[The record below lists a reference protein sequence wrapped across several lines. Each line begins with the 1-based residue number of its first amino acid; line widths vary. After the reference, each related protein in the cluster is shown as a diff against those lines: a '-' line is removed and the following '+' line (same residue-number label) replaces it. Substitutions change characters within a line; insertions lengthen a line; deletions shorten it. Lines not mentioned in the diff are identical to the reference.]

1 MHPFNRPSKRLRNTK
16 FLLVHPLVQNH
27 PMVIFCCEGYTRML
41 FIRTFPN
48 LLVQRLLLVP
58 RNLHLLPPP
67 SHPLKL
73 RFLSEERNRFH
84 HLVLWM
90 ILTLNL
96 ITLILKP
103 LTLIFCLS
111 FVSKMS
117 PYPRSCNYSFGGL
130 EMEILLTKLEVQGW
144 SQLLQG
150 DIQHKFAKPE
160 MYKFCGRKMAQ
171 DFVFTTTV
179 RG

>member
-1 MHPFNRPSKRLRNTK
+1 MIFYILNGLPHLVHHRFLKPKIANGWKIHPFNRPSKRLINTK

-84 HLVLWM
+84 HLLDDSNSEPDN
-90 ILTLNL
+90 INL
-96 ITLILKP
+96 ETSNLDLLSLVRFKNVP
-103 LTLIFCLS
+103 L
-111 FVSKMS
+111 SKVM
-117 PYPRSCNYSFGGL
+117 
-130 EMEILLTKLEVQGW
+130 
-144 SQLLQG
+144 
-150 DIQHKFAKPE
+150 
-160 MYKFCGRKMAQ
+160 
-171 DFVFTTTV
+171 
-179 RG
+179 